1 MEKKEF
7 NKWQDDATLILRQY
21 KIDDDNKKKGQNMK
35 NLVNDLNQCLDKV
48 QSELATNG
56 RE

>member
-1 MEKKEF
+1 MEKREF

-48 QSELATNG
+48 QTELATNG
-56 RE
+56 RD